1 MKPTLETPST
11 IVLALWV
18 ASDRAACTAVLRA
31 DSSDVT
37 VLKFEAWGEP
47 LATLAKALEVTQVV
61 KAKHCVIVTNWD
73 ALFASV
79 APLHLGDQGDAHW
92 QVIALLATRYAGRY
106 AAMKAETLPRTEEA
120 WKRHWALA

>member
-18 ASDRAACTAVLRA
+18 ADGRATCTAVLRA
-31 DSSDVT
+31 DSSEVT

-47 LATLAKALEVTQVV
+47 WATLATALEVTQVV
-61 KAKHCVIVTNWD
+61 KARHCVLVSNWD

-79 APLHLGDQGDAHW
+79 APLRLGKHGDAHW

-120 WKRHWALA
+120 WKQRWITA